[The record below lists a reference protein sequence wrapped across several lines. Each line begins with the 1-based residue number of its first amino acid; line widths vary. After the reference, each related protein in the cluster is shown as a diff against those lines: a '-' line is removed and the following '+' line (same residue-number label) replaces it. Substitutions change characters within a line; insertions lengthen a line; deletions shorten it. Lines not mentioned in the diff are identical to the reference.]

1 MDLSTLMVVL
11 SVVGTI
17 SGVILG
23 WTGKTRTV
31 RQDTTQEVREN
42 TTIKSDVEYIKRGVD
57 DMRLE
62 MRSQGQRFDVLA
74 ERVTR
79 VEESSKQAHLRID
92 RMDGN
97 GGSK

>member
-1 MDLSTLMVVL
+1 VDVTALMVVI
-11 SVVGTI
+11 SAVAAI
-17 SGVILG
+17 SGVVLG

-79 VEESSKQAHLRID
+79 VEESAKQAHHRLD
-92 RMDGN
+92 RLDVV
-97 GGSK
+97 SK